1 MFENESLQFLTMK
14 MCFNSGGC
22 RELKCIYLRVLAVLL
37 SSALTL
43 VCPEEMASVAIL
55 HMS

>member
-1 MFENESLQFLTMK
+1 MATQIYFNEQCGKFKL
-14 MCFNSGGC
+14 
-22 RELKCIYLRVLAVLL
+22 RYLRDLAVLL